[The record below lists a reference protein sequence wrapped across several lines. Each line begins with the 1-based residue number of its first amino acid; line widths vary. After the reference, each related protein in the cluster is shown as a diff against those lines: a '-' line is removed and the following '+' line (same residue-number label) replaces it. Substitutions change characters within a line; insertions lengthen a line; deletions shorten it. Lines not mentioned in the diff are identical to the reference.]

1 MEESSNGIEL
11 MEPPESAAATTVKEP
26 LKLISDMIIATSST
40 PRTARVSFK
49 DAANVANI
57 ATKELNKSALA
68 PGRCFNKSRSK
79 TRFNLM
85 KEKITFGR
93 KKDKEEFVDEQVNTT
108 FARANAIIARVNSN
122 NKGRS

>member
-11 MEPPESAAATTVKEP
+11 MEPAPESAAATTVKEP

-93 KKDKEEFVDEQVNTT
+93 KKDKEEFVESFILSDDTMTNAKTT
-108 FARANAIIARVNSN
+108 Q
-122 NKGRS
+122 